1 VIPVLR
7 AAAVTVAAAAALT
20 AAAPTALA
28 AGSTAN
34 PDTGAWQRSGRP
46 ERLMVV
52 RPTSVDLV
60 SNGTVVQRLY
70 PAAGSVAISWLAANV
85 GQSWI
90 SHAHG
95 NLTTVQVRAAV
106 LLTPGTTLRIGPVTK
121 KVLFTAGT
129 TAASGTWIRG
139 SRATLDVRGTTLGS
153 VDTNGRETSAAGT
166 AGSPYILMGA
176 GGQLDITDSTITGF
190 GLPGTGHAGFSGVT
204 WGKGS
209 TGYAVGSSF
218 VGNRTGLRLAG
229 SSGVR
234 LSKVTVKGSVGDGVV
249 LNGDTGTTVQNLTS
263 QGNGRNG
270 LAAGGTDQRN
280 LSGISTRD
288 NHGSGVK
295 ATAQNGLRLTGVTSQ
310 GDKGGGI
317 RLVSCAGCTVDR
329 AVVDGAPVA
338 LAVSGAGSQVTVK
351 DPQLSNGVTGISL
364 AAGIKGA
371 SVSGGTVRA
380 FERGIAISGSD
391 VTVRATTVR
400 DSRTGI
406 SVYGQAGN
414 AALNGVT
421 VRGGRVGVTASGT
434 TSGISLTGV
443 RISGTSSKGLSSAS
457 PGLRVTGGSVSGA
470 TTAVDL
476 GASARLDTL
485 TVSGAR
491 RGVHLAAGVH
501 ATGTALD
508 VLAERKGIEVGRKAR
523 MDLTDSRVRAPIALS
538 GQGSVQRHGNTQVT
552 LPPFPWL
559 GFAALLALTLAAGLQ
574 TVHQVRHRRTPLP
587 RVAGHIRNIA

>member
-1 VIPVLR
+1 VNRALR
-7 AAAVTVAAAAALT
+7 AAAVAVATAAALT
-20 AAAPTALA
+20 AVVPSAVA
-28 AGSTAN
+28 AGSAAD
-34 PDTGAWQRSGRP
+34 PDIAAWQRTGRP
-46 ERLMVV
+46 ERLIVL

-70 PAAGSVAISWLAANV
+70 PAAGSVPVSWLAANV

-90 SHAHG
+90 SHASG
-95 NLTTVQVRAAV
+95 NLATITLNAAV
-106 LLTPGTTLRIGPVTK
+106 LLTPGTGLRIGPVTK
-121 KVLFTAGT
+121 KVLFTAGK

-139 SRATLDVRGTTLGS
+139 SHAKLEIEGTTLGS
-153 VDTNGRETSAAGT
+153 VGANSHEAPADA

-176 GGQLDITDSTITGF
+176 GGRLDITDSTVTGF
-190 GLPGTGHAGFSGVT
+190 GLPGTANARFSGVT

-209 TGYAVGSSF
+209 TGSATGSSF
-218 VGNRTGLRLAG
+218 LGNRTGLRLAG
-229 SSGVR
+229 STGVR
-234 LSKVTVKGSVGDGVV
+234 LSKVTVKDSTGDGVV
-249 LNGDTGTTVQNLTS
+249 LNGDTGTTVQGLTS
-263 QGNGRNG
+263 QGNARNG
-270 LAAGGTDQRN
+270 LTAGGTDHRT
-280 LSGISTRD
+280 LAGISTQD

-295 ATAQNGLRLTGVTSQ
+295 ATAQSGLRLTGVTSHS
-310 GDKGGGI
+310 DNGGGI
-317 RLVSCAGCTVDR
+317 QLVSCADCTVDR
-329 AVVDGAPVA
+329 ADVNGAPVA
-338 LAVSGAGSQVTVK
+338 LAVSGAGSLVTVK
-351 DPQLSNGVTGISL
+351 DPQLSNGTTGISL

-380 FERGIAISGSD
+380 FERGIAVSGSA
-391 VTVRATTVR
+391 VTVQATAVS

-406 SVYGQAGN
+406 SVYGQAGQV
-414 AALNGVT
+414 ALREVT

-434 TSGISLTGV
+434 TSAVSLTNV
-443 RISGTSSKGLSSAS
+443 RVSGTSSKGLSSAS

-491 RGVHLAAGVH
+491 RGVHLASGVH

-508 VLAERKGIEVGRKAR
+508 VLAERKGIEVDQKAR
-523 MDLTDSRVRAPIALS
+523 LDLTDSRVRAPIALS
-538 GQGSVQRHGNTQVT
+538 GPGSVGRYGQTQVT

-574 TVHQVRHRRTPLP
+574 TVHQVRHRKTPLP